1 MARMKIKV
9 SSRTD
14 GRVILNFEDA
24 FNLALKEG
32 DPVLLR
38 NEEGNIV
45 AGVIGISNEINKGTI
60 EVDGNIAENL
70 AKLDG
75 EEVEFS
81 KPVRVVNAEMIVF
94 DIIRHVDPRILQDAA
109 GKGKL
114 KDALI
119 NRVLTR
125 TQALSP
131 LEGIWLRPRPGKI
144 SPDADI
150 IRIVDSTKIG
160 IVPRAGEAETILL
173 VDRSAS
179 MKESKD
185 SSGRPIYFPSKM
197 EVAKKA
203 VKEFIDRKLAAGIIE
218 RMGLIGFDDEVNI
231 LLPLTE
237 FRKELRDKLHQAVDQ
252 LHPRGNTDIAKA
264 IKTAVDLFEQ
274 QGNRDKIWAI
284 VLLTDG
290 ERTVG
295 GDPIEAAEYAA
306 SRNVIIYTVFIGW
319 KKDAMT
325 VLKEIARI
333 THGKDHYA
341 TDPNMLEQLYKDFGE
356 KFELPVVSPREYE
369 TKIMYPE
376 GSNR

>member
-24 FNLALKEG
+24 FNLAIKEG

-203 VKEFIDRKLAAGIIE
+203 
-218 RMGLIGFDDEVNI
+218 
-231 LLPLTE
+231 
-237 FRKELRDKLHQAVDQ
+237 
-252 LHPRGNTDIAKA
+252 
-264 IKTAVDLFEQ
+264 
-274 QGNRDKIWAI
+274 
-284 VLLTDG
+284 
-290 ERTVG
+290 
-295 GDPIEAAEYAA
+295 
-306 SRNVIIYTVFIGW
+306 
-319 KKDAMT
+319 
-325 VLKEIARI
+325 
-333 THGKDHYA
+333 
-341 TDPNMLEQLYKDFGE
+341 
-356 KFELPVVSPREYE
+356 
-369 TKIMYPE
+369 
-376 GSNR
+376 